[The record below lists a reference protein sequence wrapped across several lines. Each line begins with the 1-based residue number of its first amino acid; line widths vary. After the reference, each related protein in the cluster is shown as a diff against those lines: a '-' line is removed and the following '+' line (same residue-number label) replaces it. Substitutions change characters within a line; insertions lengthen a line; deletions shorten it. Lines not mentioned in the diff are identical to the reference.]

1 LIRSQLQLAPIAR
14 QLKVASPD
22 FPPVATRA
30 HGTFPVDRPRA
41 RARIQLLIVH
51 ERFEIERE
59 LSSRYAH
66 RYGILGAAARRPPV
80 AQWREA
86 HVARP
91 EDARHSFGIA
101 PCPARPDIFAALPAD
116 AKRHERPAVGQV
128 DTDPVPARG
137 IRCQILAGPFVI
149 EPGVSLHVH
158 LLRLDR
164 NAAARSKMWLAVVV
178 AGLLRAGSLAAEAA
192 LAFREQRLRRLELQI
207 ETEIARSDPRNV
219 AILCELQRPVLDPDM
234 RVAFVGAGE
243 TQPRARRTLVVTQ
256 AATSRVGECRMRE
269 DDLLRRE
276 RARILF
282 LDAGASAKERDLN
295 AEIVAVRILDPAR
308 DVPPFRAEGRV
319 AAVIAR
325 ERELQTGF
333 DIWILGRCR
342 SGDAKA

>member
-1 LIRSQLQLAPIAR
+1 
-14 QLKVASPD
+14 
-22 FPPVATRA
+22 
-30 HGTFPVDRPRA
+30 
-41 RARIQLLIVH
+41 
-51 ERFEIERE
+51 
-59 LSSRYAH
+59 
-66 RYGILGAAARRPPV
+66 
-80 AQWREA
+80 
-86 HVARP
+86 
-91 EDARHSFGIA
+91 
-101 PCPARPDIFAALPAD
+101 
-116 AKRHERPAVGQV
+116 
-128 DTDPVPARG
+128 
-137 IRCQILAGPFVI
+137 
-149 EPGVSLHVH
+149 
-158 LLRLDR
+158 
-164 NAAARSKMWLAVVV
+164 
-178 AGLLRAGSLAAEAA
+178 LLRAGSLAAEAA

-342 SGDAKA
+342 SGERECGQCENEATPACPLGREEGEGRRVRLTLPSPAPTGERVISVWGFGSSPFPLSLASSPRHP